1 MKARRSVPSA
11 IQASRQGQDANAAR
25 QTRIAGIGFQLE
37 AVPAAGLA
45 KDADVAYLHD
55 MDFEQFPRLVY
66 LLLLLTAVGGWFIA
80 ENRASLGRS
89 LRMFLAWGLI
99 FLGVVAVYGL
109 WGDIRRDLVPRQ
121 SVLSDGLS
129 IHVPRGPG
137 GHFFLQVDVNGTPVD
152 FIVDTGA
159 TEVVLSLEDARRAGF
174 DPDSLAFLGTARTA
188 NGPVKTAFAT
198 ADVMSLG
205 PVRFNRVRVAV
216 NSGDMDDSLLGM
228 SFLSRF
234 ERLEISDDGL
244 ILTP

>member
-1 MKARRSVPSA
+1 MLRL
-11 IQASRQGQDANAAR
+11 AAAP
-25 QTRIAGIGFQLE
+25 AG
-37 AVPAAGLA
+37 GLA
-45 KDADVAYLHD
+45 KDAVAAYLHD
-55 MDFEQFPRLVY
+55 MDFEQFPRLAY

-80 ENRASLGRS
+80 ENRTSLGKS

-109 WGDIRRDLVPRQ
+109 WGDIRRDIVPRQ
-121 SVLSDGLS
+121 SVLSDGSS
-129 IHVPRGPG
+129 IHVPRGRG
-137 GHFFLQVDVNGTPVD
+137 GHFFLKVDVNGTPVD

-159 TEVVLSLEDARRAGF
+159 TEVVLSLDDARRAGF
-174 DPDSLAFLGTARTA
+174 DPDNLAFLGTARTA

-205 PVRFNRVRVAV
+205 PVRFDRVRVAV

-234 ERLEISDDGL
+234 ERLEISDEGL